1 MNILIL
7 GSGGR
12 EHVFAKKISESPLC
26 DQLFIA
32 PGNAGTALCGE
43 NLNFAVTDF
52 QSIKAVCLDKK
63 IDLILP
69 GGEDSL
75 VAGITDFI
83 KADAQL
89 NHILV
94 AGPSKAGA
102 MIEGSKDFSKIFMQ
116 KYNVPTAAYQT
127 FNNASIA
134 EGQSFLSTLKPP
146 FVLKADG
153 LAAGKGVLII
163 DDLKEAQ
170 ESLAEMLNGKFGKA
184 SDKVVVEEFLDGIE
198 MSCFVLSDGTNYV
211 ILPEAKDYKRIGEGD
226 KGLNTGG
233 MGAVSPVPFANAEFL
248 NKVETQVIIP
258 TVNGLKSE
266 GIDYHG
272 FIFIGLMKV
281 GSEPF
286 VIEYNC
292 RMGDP
297 ETEVVL
303 QRVENDLVELLKATC
318 SGDLKNIKMQI
329 NAATATTVFLVSGGY
344 PEAFEKGYEIAHIDA
359 VNDTT
364 VYHAGTKNEGG
375 KILTNGGRV
384 IALTSTGSNMK
395 EAIAKSMQAADL
407 IQYTNKYY
415 RKDIAQDLIQ
425 YHEHI

>member
-303 QRVENDLVELLKATC
+303 HRVENDLVELLKATC